1 MTTTAVRR
9 SITLAGL
16 AWPIMIE
23 TALRTT
29 LSSVDTFML
38 AHYADEAAAAVGMVQ
53 QFVFFVMLIYMMG
66 GTGASI
72 LISQHLGAGDER
84 TAAEIG
90 RTALLFNVVVGLIL
104 SLGLRLTVDP
114 LITSLRVDPVVGEY
128 AKEYLYVYFS
138 CSVFQAV
145 SLLLASIVRSYG
157 YSSLP
162 MYVNFGANLLN
173 VVGNYLVLFGPGG
186 FPVLGVKG
194 VALSTVISQ
203 AAGMVVML
211 LTVLRRRDLNFFQ
224 EGSFIPVRWKHV
236 RNILRIGGPSAGEN
250 LSYNLAQMALLY
262 FITPM
267 GTAAIASYTY
277 TVNISRFSF
286 IISLS
291 LGRASQI
298 LVGHR
303 IGAGEND
310 RAFQEVLRTTVV
322 AMLSSLVVMG
332 TIALF
337 RGPVIRLLT
346 DDPEIIRITSGLLV
360 WAVILEFGRPIN
372 LVVISALKGAG
383 DAVFPVI
390 MGILMMWGISVTGAW
405 FFGVFLSWGM
415 GGIWLGKLLDEWFRG
430 FVMIGRWVSRRWE
443 GRSFV
448 EREYETA

>member
-1 MTTTAVRR
+1 METTTVKPRL
-9 SITLAGL
+9 TLSGL
-16 AWPIMIE
+16 AWPIMVE

-29 LSSVDTFML
+29 LTSVDTFML
-38 AHYADEAAAAVGMVQ
+38 ARYADEAAAAVGMVQ

-66 GTGASI
+66 ATGASI
-72 LISQHLGAGDER
+72 LVSQHLGAGDER
-84 TAAEIG
+84 TAAEIA
-90 RTALLFNVVVGLIL
+90 RTALFYNLVVGVLL
-104 SLGLRLTVDP
+104 SLGLRLIVDP
-114 LITSLRVDPVVGEY
+114 LIASLGVDATVGGY
-128 AKEYLYVYFS
+128 ARDYLYVYFS
-138 CSVFQAV
+138 CSVFQAM
-145 SLLLASIVRSYG
+145 SLLLASLVRSYG
-157 YSSLP
+157 YSSIP
-162 MYVNFGANLLN
+162 MYVTFGANLLN
-173 VVGNYLVLFGPGG
+173 VAGNYLVLFGPGG

-203 AAGMVVML
+203 AAGMVALFIV
-211 LTVLRRRDLNFFQ
+211 VLRRPYLDFLRGFSANW
-224 EGSFIPVRWKHV
+224 RHV

-262 FITPM
+262 LITPM

-286 IISLS
+286 IVSLS

-303 IGAGEND
+303 VGAGEND
-310 RAFQEVLRTTVV
+310 RAFREVLRTTAA
-322 AMLSSLVVMG
+322 AMVSSLLAMG

-337 RGPVIRLLT
+337 RMPVIHLLT
-346 DDPEIIRITSGLLV
+346 ADEEIVRITSELLL

-383 DAVFPVI
+383 DALFPVI
-390 MGILMMWGISVTGAW
+390 VGVLMMWGISVTGAW
-405 FFGVFLSWGM
+405 FFGIVLSWGM
-415 GGIWLGKLLDEWFRG
+415 GGIWLGKLLDEWLRG

-448 EREYETA
+448 ETRRETA